1 MQTRNP
7 LGRIAK
13 PLQVSL
19 AALLILTLNL
29 PAFAVVFTNPAPITI
44 NDPAT
49 VGTATPYP
57 SNITVSGLGN
67 ITDVNVT
74 LRNINHTFPD
84 DIDILLVG
92 PNTATQKFV
101 LMSDAG
107 GGFGLNNAQL
117 TFDDSAATKL
127 PDGVVAGPGI
137 SSGTFQPT
145 NFSTAADTFL
155 APAPAA
161 PWGNHPGTAA
171 GGTGTLAATF
181 NGGAAN
187 GTWSLY
193 VVDDAGG
200 DVGLIADG
208 WSLTITSDAG
218 SGTFSNT
225 AGIRINDRWG
235 RATPYGSNITVSGLT
250 SQITDVNVTLSNMSH
265 TFPQDI
271 GVLLVGP
278 RGQNIIL
285 MSAAVGDDLTP
296 LSNTT
301 LTFDDS
307 AATLLPSSGGVAS
320 GTFRPATY
328 AIVDFAAPAPLSP
341 PNYPALGGSATLATA
356 FNGTD
361 PNGIWSLYVIDTA
374 TGDPGSIAGG
384 WSIDITAG
392 GLARRFTHSDFDGD
406 ARADVSIWNPTTHNW
421 SIRDSSTMK
430 YRTVFDWGN
439 GALGDRIVPGDY
451 DGDRI
456 TDVAV
461 FRATEG
467 NWYIIR
473 SSTGTPIIKNWGQS
487 GDIPV
492 QADYDRD
499 GTTDVAIFRSGT
511 WYVQAS
517 GGGNIPVTAWG
528 EASDIPVVGDYDGDG
543 QSDFAVFRSSENNWY
558 IRNSATATGSVVN
571 WGLAGDTLVPADY
584 DGDLKTDI
592 AVWRGSTGSWFV
604 IRSSN
609 GSVLSRS
616 WGQSGDTPAPADYDG
631 DNKADL
637 TVWRGSTGDWHILQS
652 AISGITPDNRI
663 DNLGLNT
670 TGDVPTAKGYIP

>member
-1 MQTRNP
+1 MQTSNS

-13 PLQVSL
+13 PLQAGL

-29 PAFAVVFTNPAPITI
+29 PVFATVFSNPASITI
-44 NDPAT
+44 NDRTSSA
-49 VGTATPYP
+49 GTATPYP
-57 SNITVSGLGN
+57 TSIVVAGLGN
-67 ITDVNVT
+67 VTDVNVT
-74 LRNINHTFPD
+74 LSNINHTFPD
-84 DIDILLVG
+84 DVDILLVG
-92 PNTATQKFV
+92 PNAATQKFV
-101 LMSDAG
+101 LMSEAG
-107 GGFGLNNAQL
+107 GGNALNNVTL
-117 TFDDSAATKL
+117 KFDDSAATKL
-127 PDGVVAGPGI
+127 SDSGVIG
-137 SSGTFQPT
+137 SGSFQPT
-145 NFSTAADTFL
+145 NFSTAADAFP

-161 PWGNHPGTAA
+161 PWGNHPGTAG

-181 NGGAAN
+181 NGATAN

-193 VVDDAGG
+193 VVDDAAG
-200 DVGLIADG
+200 DVGIIADG
-208 WSLTITSDAG
+208 WSLELTTDAG
-218 SGTFSNT
+218 SGTFSST
-225 AGIRINDRWG
+225 AGIRINDSFG

-250 SQITDVNVTLSNMSH
+250 SQITDVNVTLSNINH

-271 GVLLVGP
+271 AVLLVGP

-307 AATLLPSSGGVAS
+307 AATLLPNSGGVVS
-320 GTFRPATY
+320 GSFRPATY

-341 PNYPALGGSATLATA
+341 PNYPTLGGSATLASA

-361 PNGIWSLYVIDTA
+361 PNGVWSLYVVDTA
-374 TGDPGSIAGG
+374 PPDPGTIAGG

-392 GLARRFTHSDFDGD
+392 GLTRRFTHSDFDGD

-421 SIRDSSTMK
+421 SIRDSSTYK

-439 GALGDRIVPGDY
+439 GSLGDRIVPGDY
-451 DGDRI
+451 DGDRK

-461 FRATEG
+461 FRASEG

-473 SSTGTPIIKNWGQS
+473 SSTGTPLIKNWGQS

-499 GTTDVAIFRSGT
+499 GTTDVAVYRSGS

-517 GGGNIPVTAWG
+517 GGGNIPVTGWG
-528 EASDIPVVGDYDGDG
+528 DASDTPVVGDYDGDG
-543 QSDFAVFRSSENNWY
+543 QSDFAVFRPSENNWY
-558 IRNSATATGSVVN
+558 VRNSSGGATVRN
-571 WGLAGDTLVPADY
+571 WGLSGDTLVPADY
-584 DGDLKTDI
+584 DGDLRTDI
-592 AVWRGSTGSWFV
+592 AVWRGSNGSWFI

-609 GSVLSRS
+609 GTVLTRS

-652 AISGITPDNRI
+652 AISGIAPDNRL